1 MANDVTNQVG
11 MSLFNQGGIV
21 YENIDTSK
29 TLAVADNGIV
39 QNVIADAIT
48 ITLPA
53 TVVGMCF
60 TIRNGGVPASS
71 SVGAGTGSDGTVL
84 VTVAPNASDQINGLN
99 FSGADNKAALN
110 TKATAKVGDFIT
122 LVADGTAGVGWQ
134 VLFARGIWARQA

>member
-11 MSLFNQGGIV
+11 MSLFGQGGIV
-21 YENIDTSK
+21 YENIDTAK
-29 TLAVADNGIV
+29 TLALADNGVV

-53 TVVGMCF
+53 TTAGAVF

-71 SVGAGTGSDGTVL
+71 SVGSGTGSDASALIKVS
-84 VTVAPNASDQINGLN
+84 PNASDKIQGLN
-99 FSGADNKAALN
+99 FSASDNKAAQN

-122 LVADGTAGVGWQ
+122 LVGDGTDGWN
-134 VLFARGIWARQA
+134 VAYARGIWVRET